1 MTSILQR
8 VVDVK
13 RDEVVALLLSFTY
26 FFLLLFSYYVIRPV
40 RDAMGAEGGV
50 RQLHWLFT
58 GTFVA
63 TLVVVPLFGV
73 AVARLPRRR
82 FVPLI
87 YRFFI
92 VNIAVFWA
100 LIHFDVSRVTVA
112 RAFFIWASVY
122 NLFVVSVFW
131 SFMADSFRNEQ
142 GRRLF
147 GFIAAGG
154 SLGALLGPYMTR
166 ELAEPLGIGG
176 LLLIS
181 AVGLELSVRA
191 AGALAARAVNTSDRE
206 PERVIGGNPFA
217 GITRV
222 LGSPYLFG
230 IALYILCLTIT
241 ATMFYFH
248 QIDIAREAFDDRE
261 GRTAFF
267 ASIDLFTNLLTIAIQ
282 VYLAGRLIKWIGVAA
297 VLAILPLVTA
307 VGLVALAAA
316 PALWVLVAFQTMRRA
331 TNYALARPAR
341 ELLYTVVGREDK
353 YKAKN
358 VTDTVVYR
366 GGDALTSWGFAALA
380 SAGMTLGATTIV
392 VLPFAGL
399 WLVTGVLLG
408 KRQERLKAE
417 IDDDQTT

>member
-1 MTSILQR
+1 MTSVLQR

-13 RDEVVALLLSFTY
+13 RGEVAAVLLSFTY
-26 FFLLLFSYYVIRPV
+26 FFLLLFSYYLIRPV

-58 GTFVA
+58 GTFLA
-63 TLVVVPLFGV
+63 TLVVVPLFGI

-100 LIHFDVSRVTVA
+100 LIHFDVARVTVG

-131 SFMADSFRNEQ
+131 SFMADAFRNEQ

-154 SLGALLGPYMTR
+154 SLGALSGPYLTR

-176 LLLIS
+176 LLIIS
-181 AVGLELSVRA
+181 AVGLELAVRA
-191 AGALAARAVNTSDRE
+191 AGALARRSVNTEARD
-206 PERVIGGNPFA
+206 PERIIGGNPFA

-222 LGSPYLFG
+222 LSSPYLFG
-230 IALYILCLTIT
+230 IGLYILCLTIT

-248 QIDIAREAFDDRE
+248 QIDIARDAFDDRA

-267 ASIDLFTNLLTIAIQ
+267 ASIDLFTNLFTIAIQ

-297 VLAILPLVTA
+297 VLAILPIVTA
-307 VGLVALAAA
+307 IGLVALAAA

-358 VTDTVVYR
+358 VTDTVIYR

-380 SAGMTLGATTIV
+380 SVGLTLGMTTIV
-392 VLPFAGL
+392 VLPFAGV
-399 WLVTGVLLG
+399 WLVTGILLG
-408 KRQERLKAE
+408 KRQERMKAE
-417 IDDDQTT
+417 QHDDQAT